1 MTLVFL
7 YQLEASFVI
16 DHLPYFS
23 VFLVFNEEVVSEL
36 LKFIKNRMVEVQH
49 FLKGDSLASPLQL
62 QQPNQSPH
70 DKIETPDAQN
80 LLLQRFLAEQKH
92 PRRKVPL
99 DLPVSYDKNINFV
112 DMLLDMLRMQPP
124 KNIKNIVMYF
134 INIFNQPM
142 RFRMFA
148 KIPQKNL

>member
-7 YQLEASFVI
+7 YQLETSLVI

-36 LKFIKNRMVEVQH
+36 LKFIKNRMVEVQY

-70 DKIETPDAQN
+70 DKIETPDTQN
-80 LLLQRFLAEQKH
+80 LLLQGFLAEQKH
-92 PRRKVPL
+92 PRCKIPL
-99 DLPVSYDKNINFV
+99 DLPVSNDKNINFIN
-112 DMLLDMLRMQPP
+112 MFLDMFGMQPP
-124 KNIKNIVMYF
+124 KNIKNIIMYF
-134 INIFNQPM
+134 INIFNQSM
-142 RFRMFA
+142 
-148 KIPQKNL
+148 